1 MGVAQRAYKDYDMA
15 TDPGEFYR
23 LTWYG
28 IRNTYWAAGN
38 SIEDSNLAASQDLL
52 GELGNYNAYIIP
64 QGEYLVTP
72 DGKLNPNAR
81 LRYDDT
87 LLMPCSTT
95 LSVRNIMCLHQAVT
109 TVRISMYLWDIWTMT
124 LMY

>member
-1 MGVAQRAYKDYDMA
+1 MAQRAYKDYDMA

-23 LTWYG
+23 LSWYG
-28 IRNTYWAAGN
+28 LRNTYWAAGN
-38 SIEDSNLAASQDLL
+38 SIEESNLAASQDLL

-81 LRYDDT
+81 PRYNDSFADA
-87 LLMPCSTT
+87 CSTMP
-95 LSVRNIMCLHQAVT
+95 SVKSTMYLHRVVMTAQIT
-109 TVRISMYLWDIWTMT
+109 MYLWAFWTMT
-124 LMY
+124 LMC